1 VMTLAKGK
9 MTAEMNEDQRA
20 VREILGLKP
29 DVTDFR
35 IVFGSAPGSDDE
47 VAMITRSMLEI
58 LIDVSGSI
66 DVPPLHIQEG
76 RTTATRTFDSDAVG
90 GFRPLIRIHS
100 GSQRPEHP
108 FVATRYRGNWFWVDD
123 LDYPS
128 KVMFS
133 FLLILSSLNDVDVGK
148 GSPIITIPAN

>member
-1 VMTLAKGK
+1 MKTLINSYKTRLPQFAVLLGAGCAS
-9 MTAEMNEDQRA
+9 MGPGTIGRDRVDYDHAVTESLQRQ
-20 VREILGLKP
+20 L
-29 DVTDFR
+29 
-35 IVFGSAPGSDDE
+35 
-47 VAMITRSMLEI
+47 LEI
-58 LIDVSGSI
+58 LIDVSASI

-76 RTTATRTFDSDAVG
+76 RTTATRTFDSDAAG